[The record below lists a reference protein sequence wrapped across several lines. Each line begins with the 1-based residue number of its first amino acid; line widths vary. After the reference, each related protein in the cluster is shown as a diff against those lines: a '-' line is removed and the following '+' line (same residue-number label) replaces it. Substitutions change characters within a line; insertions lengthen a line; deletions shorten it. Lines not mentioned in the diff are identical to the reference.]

1 MRITCRAS
9 FQLLRGQEMEVIRI
23 TSPANKKIAELKKL
37 IEKASM
43 RKELKLSV
51 CEGIKLSLELLR
63 ENISILSLFATKK
76 CLSLLP
82 KELIDSAGEVI
93 EITEEI
99 AEKVSQQKTPEG
111 VFAVFKTKLLKTN
124 DFSEGKYIIL
134 DRIQDIGNAGT
145 IIRAADAFSIDG
157 VILSPDSC
165 DVFSPKGLRA
175 SMGSVLREDIYECE
189 TIEAIEK
196 LKEKGASVF
205 ASVLSENESDKV
217 DNISFPPFSAV
228 VIGNEGKGISKEAIE
243 ACNRLLTIP
252 MSGKAESLNASVAA
266 GIIIFHMGR

>member
-1 MRITCRAS
+1 
-9 FQLLRGQEMEVIRI
+9 MEVIRI

-37 IEKASM
+37 INKASF

-51 CEGIKLSLELLR
+51 CEGVKLSLELFR
-63 ENISILSLFATKK
+63 EKTEVLSLFATKK

-82 KELIDSAGEVI
+82 KEFIDSAGEVI

-99 AEKVSQQKTPEG
+99 ADKVSGQKTPEG
-111 VFAVFKTKLLKTN
+111 VFAVFKTRLLKTN
-124 DFSEGKYIIL
+124 EFREGKYVIL

-157 VILSPDSC
+157 VIVSPDSC

-175 SMGSVLREDIYECE
+175 SMGSVLREDIYECDVV
-189 TIEAIEK
+189 EAIEK

-205 ASVLSENESDKV
+205 ASVLSEDESDKI
-217 DNISFPPFSAV
+217 DNIKFPPFSAV
-228 VIGNEGKGISKEAIE
+228 VIGNEGKGISFEAIE
-243 ACNRLLTIP
+243 CCNRKLTIP
-252 MSGKAESLNASVAA
+252 MSGRAESLNASLAA
-266 GIIIFHMGR
+266 GIIIFHMGK